1 MKSYTK
7 LFLFTTDT
15 KSLKVN
21 SVNPLY
27 VIIKKPNG
35 YFNEIKKNKYLTLV
49 RINESKEMIKNM
61 KKFRIK

>member
-7 LFLFTTDT
+7 LFLFTKDA
-15 KSLKVN
+15 KSLKIN

-27 VIIKKPNG
+27 LIIKKPNE

-49 RINESKEMIKNM
+49 HTNESKEMIKNM
-61 KKFRIK
+61 KKFGIK